1 MAEKMDRE
9 EAAAFIHV
17 SVTWRKQSESE
28 KLDWCGRAARIIAQG
43 FTQNDIGEFCGVSRQ
58 VVGERLAW
66 SEALLKAADSAK
78 LASLKREASIKRA
91 ERGLKQAAK
100 TNPEQAA
107 ELFVE
112 AVGVDAAIDAVAKAA
127 GETRK
132 KAPSN
137 QAKVEQ
143 MFGPSEFNRL
153 EDAIQAVLKRLPDI
167 APDNDPDYSTGQ
179 QAKEL
184 ANDAR
189 MVAETLEAWAEGQSV
204 ADDVEAFLKEVSQ
217 Q

>member
-1 MAEKMDRE
+1 MAKKYDRE

-17 SVTWRKQSESE
+17 SQMWRQQTVAQ
-28 KLDWCGRAARIIAQG
+28 KLDWCERARKIIADGYIQD
-43 FTQNDIGEFCGVSRQ
+43 DIASFCGISSA
-58 VVGERLAW
+58 VVRDRFRW
-66 SEALLKAADSAK
+66 SEAQSESAAAEETRRQKATQDRAKQAVKKAAK
-78 LASLKREASIKRA
+78 EA
-91 ERGLKQAAK
+91 
-100 TNPEQAA
+100 PEATA

-179 QAKEL
+179 QAREL